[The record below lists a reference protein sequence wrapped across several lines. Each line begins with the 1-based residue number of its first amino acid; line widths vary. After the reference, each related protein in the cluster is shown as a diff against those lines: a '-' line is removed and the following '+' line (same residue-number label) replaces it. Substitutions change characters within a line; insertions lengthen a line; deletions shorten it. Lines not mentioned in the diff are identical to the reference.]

1 MILVGRMRVAD
12 PEPVR
17 TGASDARLGWTD
29 PQSVAPAHFRG
40 MCPRLLSIVGWYP
53 WARSTPKVW
62 LTADHWP
69 QRSVRQTRLYECS
82 APTGYW

>member
-40 MCPRLLSIVGWYP
+40 MCPRLLSIVG
-53 WARSTPKVW
+53 
-62 LTADHWP
+62 
-69 QRSVRQTRLYECS
+69 
-82 APTGYW
+82 